1 MGVEKSYMYQFE
13 LRVRG
18 SEEHPDSLISTQI
31 WDNLLN
37 YVYSNISPHSSE
49 SSTTK
54 AIRRE
59 LDKFNAVSVPGPFI
73 YFLTEKERTLFVLRW
88 A

>member
-1 MGVEKSYMYQFE
+1 MYQFE

-18 SEEHPDSLISTQI
+18 SDEYPDSLLSTKL
-31 WDNLLN
+31 WDNLID
-37 YVYSNISPHSSE
+37 YVYANARPDFAE
-49 SSTTK
+49 TTITTS
-54 AIRRE
+54 IRNE
-59 LDKFNAVSVPGPFI
+59 LAKFNAVSVPGPFI